1 MSTQAQANVTLSKT
15 GRDYG
20 VWAGRT
26 GGEVDRDVSDYYP
39 GGMRPARKLFGTPTT
54 GDVTVRKLLAD
65 LTDDDVRAL
74 LTDQN
79 TDTEYRA
86 TQQRLNAADSPR
98 GASFAWRANIKTVT
112 LPEFDAGSSDPAEIT
127 VVLSIIGTPTVA

>member
-74 LTDQN
+74 LADQQ
-79 TDTEYRA
+79 TDTEYRG

-98 GASFAWRANIKTVT
+98 GASFAWRGNVKTVT
-112 LPEFDAGSSDPAEIT
+112 IPEHDAGSSDPAEIT